1 MFTEDDIKAVIEAY
15 EKRGIVTRE
24 DFINLDSRPLS
35 EEVLDELY
43 KRGYNE
49 AMITEAHLEYFK
61 DYSSAIF
68 DPNRY
73 KPDEADK
80 YLIQNFIS
88 DF

>member
-43 KRGYNE
+43 KMGYNE

-68 DPNRY
+68 DSNRY

-80 YLIQNFIS
+80 YLIHNVLHF
-88 DF
+88 

>member
-49 AMITEAHLEYFK
+49 AMMTEAHLEYFK
-61 DYSSAIF
+61 DYSRAIF

-80 YLIQNFIS
+80 YLIQNVLHF
-88 DF
+88 